1 MIPIQNSFDFSI
13 VNSFHKNDSIFTLEG
28 DKLKKRSL
36 SSFIILDNRAK
47 PLYMDSIS
55 LSKGLSSVVFV
66 IMLLMIVFL
75 LFLYSKN
82 KQRPKLSD
90 SGFRFQR
97 VHYPL
102 SVKEHKVLSL
112 MVHNKTVNSKALL
125 TAIYDSNLSLPQ
137 NNRIKLE
144 VINSLNNKLANV
156 LDVNK
161 FVRSKKSSKDQRMLI
176 YFSNHRKD
184 FVL

>member
-1 MIPIQNSFDFSI
+1 
-13 VNSFHKNDSIFTLEG
+13 
-28 DKLKKRSL
+28 
-36 SSFIILDNRAK
+36 
-47 PLYMDSIS
+47 MDSIS
-55 LSKGLSSVVFV
+55 LSKGLSSVVIV
-66 IMLLMIVFL
+66 IMLLMIIFL

-112 MVHNKTVNSKALL
+112 MVHNKTVDSKALL
-125 TAIYDSNLSLPQ
+125 QAIYDSNLSPPQ

-144 VINSLNNKLANV
+144 VINSLNKKLAKV

-161 FVRSKKSSKDQRMLI
+161 FVRSRKSSKDQRMLI